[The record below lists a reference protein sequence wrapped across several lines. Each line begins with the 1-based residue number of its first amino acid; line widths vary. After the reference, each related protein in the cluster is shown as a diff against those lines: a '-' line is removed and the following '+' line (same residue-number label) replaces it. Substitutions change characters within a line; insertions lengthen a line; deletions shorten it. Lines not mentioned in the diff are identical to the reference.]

1 MLFLFSPIL
10 LCNAMFKC
18 ITFPVRDEN
27 NLQETHLCVSH
38 KTGQSNTQLVRTD
51 NEPSTG
57 GVVIVSQIGGGGA
70 ELKTSAC
77 IFTEIMTVLIGKMSD
92 AQVKTLNLRTTQSCV
107 HFTLLKTIEDIN
119 ISVIW

>member
-10 LCNAMFKC
+10 LCNAVFKC

-51 NEPSTG
+51 NEASTG
-57 GVVIVSQIGGGGA
+57 VVVIVSQIGGGGA
-70 ELKTSAC
+70 ELKTFAC
-77 IFTEIMTVLIGKMSD
+77 IFTEIMTVLTGKMSD
-92 AQVKTLNLRTTQSCV
+92 AQVNSWDVQLDGC
-107 HFTLLKTIEDIN
+107 
-119 ISVIW
+119 